1 MHFIYIFRLPS
12 EFARAIFAH
21 DQMNQNAYP
30 LSWPQNWPRN
40 SGFRESGAFD
50 GTFDAVR
57 RQLVLEIERLMLGKE
72 ATRWHAPE
80 GSIVIST
87 NMPLRNDGYPS
98 ASARA
103 PSDPG
108 VAVYFERKKKQV
120 CFACDK
126 YDAVWKN
133 LRAIQKTIEA
143 LRGIERWGSSQLLDR
158 AFTGFAALPERTGPS
173 CWDVLGLTTD
183 ATEDQ
188 VLSRYRSLAPGSHPD
203 TGGSAD
209 DFRALCEAK
218 DLAIS
223 TIRNRK

>member
-1 MHFIYIFRLPS
+1 MHFIYIFSLPS

-143 LRGIERWGSSQLLDR
+143 LRGIE
-158 AFTGFAALPERTGPS
+158 
-173 CWDVLGLTTD
+173 
-183 ATEDQ
+183 
-188 VLSRYRSLAPGSHPD
+188 YRSLAPGSHPD

>member
-57 RQLVLEIERLMLGKE
+57 RQL
-72 ATRWHAPE
+72 
-80 GSIVIST
+80 
-87 NMPLRNDGYPS
+87 
-98 ASARA
+98 
-103 PSDPG
+103 
-108 VAVYFERKKKQV
+108 
-120 CFACDK
+120 
-126 YDAVWKN
+126 
-133 LRAIQKTIEA
+133 
-143 LRGIERWGSSQLLDR
+143 
-158 AFTGFAALPERTGPS
+158 
-173 CWDVLGLTTD
+173 GLTTD